1 MKLFV
6 ASTALASLLSVCAGQ
21 GDYPPFEDAE
31 GNFRTPDCV
40 VEESDE
46 LPALAGGG
54 GSNANFNARFNP
66 AFGRRRRDADGELAE
81 IKPYDPKDTPFVWYL
96 NTEAKNGGDCDRFPG
111 QTITEGGEYTDK
123 DGIKVTLNQGP
134 VLVPLGTYDVCV
146 KFFAAN
152 RWFYTSGSNAPC
164 SADNK
169 CCEWFPPKQCNRRT
183 RVPIW
188 FEKPAAAAS
197 CLDAYTTG
205 AAEPVLGVEY
215 LQAKKVND
223 QTTVCVFKN
232 AEKATAGEEDPEFQ
246 DVAANVVYCGG
257 NCCIFN

>member
-6 ASTALASLLSVCAGQ
+6 ASTALASLLSVCSGQ
-21 GDYPPFEDAE
+21 DFPAFEDAQ

-40 VEESDE
+40 TEEADE

-54 GSNANFNARFNP
+54 GNNQAFAQRFQP
-66 AFGRRRRDADGELAE
+66 GLGRKKRDADGELGPIE
-81 IKPYDPKDTPFVWYL
+81 KYDPKTTPFVWYL
-96 NTEAKNGGDCDRFPG
+96 NADAKNGDDCGARFEG
-111 QTITEGGEYTDK
+111 QDITEGGVYTDNN
-123 DGIKVTLNQGP
+123 GVQVALNQGP

-146 KFFAAN
+146 KFFKAN

-197 CLDAYTTG
+197 CSAAYVAG
-205 AAEPVLGVEY
+205 AKPVLGVEY
-215 LQAKKVND
+215 LQGKTVSD

-232 AEKATAGEEDPEFQ
+232 AEAATDGNEEADFQ
-246 DVAANVVYCGG
+246 EVPATVVYCGG